1 MIFPH
6 GQQRRGQQQIQ
17 AQRNDENAWW
27 FHRLN
32 PETTMT
38 AFGFNRHVKV
48 TQGGGIKIFL
58 ALGGSFMDEHC

>member
-48 TQGGGIKIFL
+48 AVLCLHRQRGL
-58 ALGGSFMDEHC
+58 LV

>member
-1 MIFPH
+1 
-6 GQQRRGQQQIQ
+6 
-17 AQRNDENAWW
+17 
-27 FHRLN
+27 
-32 PETTMT
+32 MT